1 MNNSD
6 SDELLRFGYKQEL
19 QRSMGGFSSFAISF
33 SLISVL
39 TGIFANFNFGF
50 AQVGGMLAWS
60 WLLVGLGQFLVALVM
75 ADLSNHYPI
84 SGYGYQWTARLVNPH
99 YGFFVGWFLL
109 IQFITGFPGTS
120 QALAVTLNSML
131 GGESSGWTVTLI
143 TFAVITSVTI
153 IHIYGIRIVSLVNN
167 LGVYA
172 ELAGVILLA
181 GALAAIWLA
190 AGGVDSG
197 NLFNAANSF
206 SKNAAWFSSF
216 ALSLLVGAW
225 CLTGFEAA
233 ADLAEET
240 HSPRKHVPRAVLL
253 SQASAALAGFILISL
268 LLLSAGDIEQRRGSS
283 NALVSILEHSIG
295 TRATAATGI
304 LVLVSIYACAVASLA
319 TATRLLFSMARDNIF
334 PFSARLA
341 GINRQ
346 RQAPQVATV
355 VIWLFSTLV
364 IFSFRRIEIIT
375 SVGTVAA
382 YLGYAGIMLA
392 TILSSQDLKDAG
404 GFSLGRW
411 RRPVQVSSL
420 LWTLSVVAALSIPET
435 EIEGIASKHLPVQM
449 ALLAALLGVLL
460 YIFFV
465 RRKINS
471 GQAGPPGC

>member
-1 MNNSD
+1 
-6 SDELLRFGYKQEL
+6 
-19 QRSMGGFSSFAISF
+19 
-33 SLISVL
+33 
-39 TGIFANFNFGF
+39 
-50 AQVGGMLAWS
+50 
-60 WLLVGLGQFLVALVM
+60 
-75 ADLSNHYPI
+75 
-84 SGYGYQWTARLVNPH
+84 
-99 YGFFVGWFLL
+99 
-109 IQFITGFPGTS
+109 
-120 QALAVTLNSML
+120 
-131 GGESSGWTVTLI
+131 
-143 TFAVITSVTI
+143 
-153 IHIYGIRIVSLVNN
+153 
-167 LGVYA
+167 
-172 ELAGVILLA
+172 
-181 GALAAIWLA
+181 
-190 AGGVDSG
+190 
-197 NLFNAANSF
+197 
-206 SKNAAWFSSF
+206 
-216 ALSLLVGAW
+216 
-225 CLTGFEAA
+225 
-233 ADLAEET
+233 
-240 HSPRKHVPRAVLL
+240 
-253 SQASAALAGFILISL
+253 
-268 LLLSAGDIEQRRGSS
+268 
-283 NALVSILEHSIG
+283 
-295 TRATAATGI
+295 
-304 LVLVSIYACAVASLA
+304 VASLA